1 MGKVKEEEET
11 MPKQGPSNSRSN
23 RFEKRRKGTKL
34 ITWLAGAGALLL
46 VAFIALFIFGGS
58 GGQTASEPSSGEQQ
72 SNKDSSQEELNV
84 ITDEQTDQESDSS
97 GKSSDKEKQD
107 KQAKEDKE
115 AEKAK
120 EKDAVVEESDKENV
134 ERVVKKDWEPVQTE
148 QETDGNH
155 TVTYE
160 KSSQDWQEILQAASK
175 ATSIDTG
182 NMIAWRVEN
191 GGGAQKVEATVSDKA
206 QQQTYRVYIHWTEGA
221 GYKPIKVEELASN
234 PYQ

>member
-1 MGKVKEEEET
+1 
-11 MPKQGPSNSRSN
+11 MPKQGPSKSRSD

-46 VAFIALFIFGGS
+46 VVFIALFIFGGS
-58 GGQTASEPSSGEQQ
+58 GDQTASEPSSGDQQ
-72 SNKDSSQEELNV
+72 STEDSSQEELNV

-97 GKSSDKEKQD
+97 DKSSDKEKQD
-107 KQAKEDKE
+107 KKAKEDKE
-115 AEKAK
+115 E
-120 EKDAVVEESDKENV
+120 EKDAVVTESDKENV
-134 ERVVKKDWEPVQTE
+134 ESVIKKDWQPVQTE
-148 QETDGNH
+148 QATDGNH
-155 TVTYE
+155 TVTYD

-191 GGGAQKVEATVSDKA
+191 GGGPQKVEATVSDKA
-206 QQQTYRVYIHWTEGA
+206 QQQTYRVYIHWAEGV
-221 GYKPIKVEELASN
+221 GYKPIKVEKLASN